1 MGLIRVELMTPSL
14 SEKCSNRLSYSPK
27 IKYIKKRERKNGSK
41 VCFLVV
47 HQPVY
52 LSLRKE
58 VIQPHLPVRLPC
70 YDFTPLTKRT
80 FDSVLPYGLDYRLR
94 VPSTRMVWR
103 AVCTRPGN
111 VFTASCWYAITSDS
125 NFMKSG
131 FRLQSE
137 LRLLFCVLLHITVSL
152 HSVSTIVARV

>member
-27 IKYIKKRERKNGSK
+27 IIYNKRERKKCSK
-41 VCFLVV
+41 VLFWLYTN
-47 HQPVY
+47 HFY

-94 VPSTRMVWR
+94 VPSTRMV
-103 AVCTRPGN
+103 
-111 VFTASCWYAITSDS
+111 
-125 NFMKSG
+125 
-131 FRLQSE
+131 
-137 LRLLFCVLLHITVSL
+137 
-152 HSVSTIVARV
+152 

>member
-27 IKYIKKRERKNGSK
+27 TKYINKRERKNGSK
-41 VCFLVV
+41 VFFLVV
-47 HQPVY
+47 HQPIY

>member
-27 IKYIKKRERKNGSK
+27 TIYNKRERKKCSK
-41 VCFLVV
+41 VNLFWLYTN
-47 HQPVY
+47 HFY

-111 VFTASCWYAITSDS
+111 VFTAPCWCAITSDS
-125 NFMKSG
+125 NFMESS

-137 LRLLFCVLLHITVSL
+137 LRLVLCVLLHLAASL
-152 HSVSTIVARV
+152 HSVPTIVARV